1 MGGDLEYP
9 PVFEPGSYSLAEKQ
23 RSNHS
28 TTPTAASTPPIP
40 APRTKF
46 LSASAAS
53 AASAFRQQVLLP
65 SFTTRPKPMPRPF
78 AVAPNR

>member
-53 AASAFRQQVLLP
+53 AFRQQVLP